1 MGQPELS
8 TQSSP
13 ITVEPGDAEDAEDAV
28 ARTMR
33 LVAPPKLDVLAERRH
48 RQERLAV
55 GFRLLARLG
64 LTTGVAGHISAR
76 DPQDPDRFWVN
87 PLATPFSA
95 MRVRDLVLVDA
106 EGGVVNGDQV
116 VNAAAFAIHSR
127 IHAANP
133 GVVSA
138 CHSHAPWGRPWSA
151 TGRLIEPT
159 SQDAC
164 AFFGAQAIVT
174 GFSGVVLGLDVGDRI
189 GAAFASP
196 SPAPAGITVA
206 VHANHGH
213 LTVGETVD
221 AAVFRFVLF
230 EQMCQSQMRLEAT
243 GRPYLVLDDE
253 IASETAKQVG
263 SEYAAWLGFQSAYA
277 EIVAAE
283 PDVLN

>member
-1 MGQPELS
+1 MPPPV
-8 TQSSP
+8 SS
-13 ITVEPGDAEDAEDAV
+13 AEDSV

-33 LVAPPKLDVLAERRH
+33 LVAPPTFADVADERRH
-48 RQERLAV
+48 RRQRLAV
-55 GFRLLARLG
+55 GFRLLAHLG

-76 DPQDPDRFWVN
+76 DPEFPEHFWVN
-87 PLATPFSA
+87 PLARPFA
-95 MRVRDLVLVDA
+95 LMRASDLVQVD
-106 EGGVVNGDQV
+106 GDGSVVDGDEV

-133 GVVSA
+133 HVVSA

-164 AFFGAQAIVT
+164 TFFGAQAIVG

-189 GAAFASP
+189 GAAFAAETS
-196 SPAPAGITVA
+196 APAGVTVA

-213 LTVGETVD
+213 ITVGQSVD

-230 EQMCQSQMRLEAT
+230 EQLCQSQMRLEST
-243 GRPYLVLDDE
+243 GRSYLVLDDE
-253 IASETAKQVG
+253 TAAATAQQTG
-263 SEYAAWLGFQSAYA
+263 SEYAAWIGFQSAYA
-277 EIVAAE
+277 QIVATE
-283 PDVLN
+283 PEVLD

>member
-1 MGQPELS
+1 M
-8 TQSSP
+8 
-13 ITVEPGDAEDAEDAV
+13 
-28 ARTMR
+28 
-33 LVAPPKLDVLAERRH
+33 
-48 RQERLAV
+48 

-76 DPQDPDRFWVN
+76 DPQHPDRFWVN

-189 GAAFASP
+189 GDAFATP
-196 SPAPAGITVA
+196 SLAPAGITVA

-213 LTVGETVD
+213 ITVGESVD

-253 IASETAKQVG
+253 TAGATAEQVG

-277 EIVAAE
+277 EIVSGE
-283 PDVLN
+283 PDVLD

>member
-1 MGQPELS
+1 MTPP
-8 TQSSP
+8 SP
-13 ITVEPGDAEDAEDAV
+13 SRTDPTGEDAV

-33 LVAPPKLDVLAERRH
+33 LVAPPRFDDPDDERRH
-48 RQERLAV
+48 RKERLAV

-64 LTTGVAGHISAR
+64 LTTGIAGHISAR
-76 DPQDPDRFWVN
+76 DPEDPDRFWVN
-87 PLATPFSA
+87 PLARPFSM
-95 MRVRDLVLVDA
+95 MRVRDLVQVDA
-106 EGGVVNGDQV
+106 DGAVVEGDAV

-133 GVVSA
+133 RVVSA

-164 AFFGAQAIVT
+164 AFFGSQVVIP

-189 GAAFASP
+189 GAAFAEP
-196 SPAPAGITVA
+196 SRHPAGITVA
-206 VHANHGH
+206 VHMNHGH
-213 LTVGETVD
+213 ITVGRSVD

-230 EQMCQSQMRLEAT
+230 EQLCASQMRLEAT
-243 GRPYLVLDDE
+243 GRSYAVLDDE
-253 IASETAKQVG
+253 TATATAAQTG
-263 SEYAAWLGFQSAYA
+263 AEYASWLGFQSAYE

-283 PDVLN
+283 PDVLD